1 MTTIYRKT
9 AKGQSEIETRAHRL
23 PPRLR
28 GALILIDGQRS
39 EADLAKLVAG
49 DVPATLQQLLAD
61 GFIDV
66 FAVLADRPAM
76 AVSAVSV
83 PQAPPPAA
91 PQAASIE
98 QIKREAVRALTQQL
112 GPMAEQVALK
122 IERSKSLAELRPML
136 TLGAQMLR
144 DIKGTTVAEAFAAQ
158 FLAVDV
164 PT

>member
-23 PPRLR
+23 SPRMR
-28 GALILIDGQRS
+28 GALILVDGQRS
-39 EADLAKLVAG
+39 EDDLAKLVAG
-49 DVPATLQQLLAD
+49 DVQATLQQLLAD
-61 GFIDV
+61 SFIDV

-76 AVSAVSV
+76 A
-83 PQAPPPAA
+83 PPMPAA
-91 PQAASIE
+91 PPAQASAAPEAAPIE
-98 QIKREAVRALTQQL
+98 QIKRDAVRALTQQL

-144 DIKGTTVAEAFAAQ
+144 DIKGATAAEAFAAQ

>member
-9 AKGQSEIETRAHRL
+9 AKGQAEIETRAHRL

-28 GALILIDGQRS
+28 GALILVDGQRS
-39 EADLAKLVAG
+39 QDDLAKLVAG
-49 DVPATLQQLLAD
+49 DAGAVLQQLLAD

-76 AVSAVSV
+76 ASP
-83 PQAPPPAA
+83 PQT
-91 PQAASIE
+91 ASIE
-98 QIKREAVRALTQQL
+98 QIKRDAVRMLTQQL
-112 GPMAEQVALK
+112 GPMAEPVALK
-122 IERSKSLAELRPML
+122 IERSKTLTELRPML

-144 DIKGTTVAEAFAAQ
+144 DIKGVTVADAFAAQ

>member
-9 AKGQSEIETRAHRL
+9 AKGQAEIETRAHRL

-28 GALILIDGQRS
+28 GALILVDGQRS
-39 EADLAKLVAG
+39 ETDLAKLVAG
-49 DVPATLQQLLAD
+49 DAAATLQQLLAD

-76 AVSAVSV
+76 AAPAASA
-83 PQAPPPAA
+83 PAAPPPVT
-91 PQAASIE
+91 PPTASIE

-122 IERSKSLAELRPML
+122 IERSKTLADLRPML

-144 DIKGTTVAEAFAAQ
+144 DIKGTTVADAFASQ

>member
-9 AKGQSEIETRAHRL
+9 AKGQAEIESRAHRL

-28 GALILIDGQRS
+28 GALIMVDGQRS
-39 EADLAKLVAG
+39 EADMAKLVPG
-49 DVPATLQQLLAD
+49 DAQATLQQLLAD

-66 FAVLADRPAM
+66 FAVLADRPPT
-76 AVSAVSV
+76 AVTAQSV
-83 PQAPPPAA
+83 PPAPAAPPAA
-91 PQAASIE
+91 PIE

-144 DIKGTTVAEAFAAQ
+144 DHKGAKAADTFASQ